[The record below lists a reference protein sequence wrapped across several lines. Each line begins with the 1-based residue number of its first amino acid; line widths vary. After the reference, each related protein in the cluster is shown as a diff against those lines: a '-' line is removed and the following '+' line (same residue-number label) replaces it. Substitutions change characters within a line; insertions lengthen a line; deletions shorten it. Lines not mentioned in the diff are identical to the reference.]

1 MRSVLCIHATYQLL
15 VSSTST
21 DSIFNQ
27 KANFYNP
34 LHATMD
40 DPISASSKFLL
51 RYHFTPKVPIGYSN
65 EMNEFPVISVT
76 ELITAFK
83 EVVETA
89 LPPCSVE
96 GEVSNCR
103 MSPAGHWYLTLKDET
118 SEISAVIWRS
128 AAARIKFAPKDG
140 MKVLA
145 TGALQVFVITRLMP
159 QGVGALEM
167 AFRQLRDKLAS
178 EGLFEESRKRLIPRI
193 PKRIALITSPSSAAV
208 RDMIQVITRR
218 WPAARIIVVPV
229 RVQGEGAAD
238 EIVKALRNV
247 HRISD
252 VDVVIAGRGG
262 GSLEDMWCFNEEK
275 VARAIVACR
284 VPVISAVGHEI
295 DVSIADLV
303 ADRRALTPSEAGE
316 FVVPSVQELKDTLQ
330 QTVQRMR
337 QVLRN
342 GVERV
347 RLQLK
352 AIEARA
358 VLQRPMTLID
368 QRRMSCDELG
378 QRGVTAMKLFIERRQ
393 TTVARTA
400 ASLHALSPL
409 QVLSRGFSLTQ
420 TASGDVLRDADQV
433 AAGEL
438 LTTRLANGVVHSTV
452 T

>member
-1 MRSVLCIHATYQLL
+1 
-15 VSSTST
+15 
-21 DSIFNQ
+21 
-27 KANFYNP
+27 
-34 LHATMD
+34 
-40 DPISASSKFLL
+40 
-51 RYHFTPKVPIGYSN
+51 
-65 EMNEFPVISVT
+65 MNELPVISVT
-76 ELITAFK
+76 ELVTAFK

-145 TGALQVFVITRLMP
+145 TGSLQVYVARGTCQFVITKLMA
-159 QGVGALEM
+159 QGIGELEM
-167 AFRQLRDKLAS
+167 AFRQLRDKLAA
-178 EGLFEESRKRLIPRI
+178 EGLFEESRKRPLPRI
-193 PKRIALITSPSSAAV
+193 PKRIALVTSPSSAAV

-218 WPAARIIVVPV
+218 WPPARIVIIPV

-238 EIVKALRNV
+238 DIVMALRNV
-247 HRISD
+247 HRMAD

-262 GSLEDMWCFNEEK
+262 GSLEDLWCFNEEK

-284 VPVISAVGHEI
+284 IPVVSAVGHEI

-316 FVVPSVQELKDTLQ
+316 LVVPAVQDLRDSLEYTA
-330 QTVQRMR
+330 QRIR
-337 QVLRN
+337 RVLRS
-342 GVERV
+342 GVERM
-347 RLQLK
+347 RLQLE
-352 AIEARA
+352 ALEARS

-368 QRRMSCDELG
+368 QRRMACDDLG
-378 QRGVTAMKLFIERRQ
+378 QRVITAMKLFVERRQ
-393 TTVARTA
+393 QSVARTA

-420 TASGDVLRDADQV
+420 TEDGTVLRDAGQV
-433 AAGEL
+433 SAGDL
-438 LTTRLANGVVHSTV
+438 LVTRLASGVVSSTV
-452 T
+452 R

>member
-1 MRSVLCIHATYQLL
+1 
-15 VSSTST
+15 
-21 DSIFNQ
+21 
-27 KANFYNP
+27 
-34 LHATMD
+34 
-40 DPISASSKFLL
+40 
-51 RYHFTPKVPIGYSN
+51 
-65 EMNEFPVISVT
+65 MNELPFISVT
-76 ELITAFK
+76 ELVTAFK

-145 TGALQVFVITRLMP
+145 TGSLQVYVARGTCQFVITKLMA
-159 QGVGALEM
+159 QGIGELEM
-167 AFRQLRDKLAS
+167 AFRQLRDKLAA
-178 EGLFEESRKRLIPRI
+178 EGLFEESRKRPLPRI
-193 PKRIALITSPSSAAV
+193 PKRIALVTSPSSAAV

-218 WPAARIIVVPV
+218 WPPARIVIIPV

-238 EIVKALRNV
+238 DIVMALRNV
-247 HRISD
+247 HRIAD

-262 GSLEDMWCFNEEK
+262 GSLEDLWCFNEEK
-275 VARAIVACR
+275 VARAIAACR
-284 VPVISAVGHEI
+284 IPVVSAVGHEI

-316 FVVPSVQELKDTLQ
+316 LVVPAVQDLRDSLEYTA
-330 QTVQRMR
+330 QRIR
-337 QVLRN
+337 RVLRS
-342 GVERV
+342 GVERM
-347 RLQLK
+347 RLQLE
-352 AIEARA
+352 ALEARS

-368 QRRMSCDELG
+368 QRRMTCDDLG
-378 QRGVTAMKLFIERRQ
+378 QRVITAMKLFVERRQ
-393 TTVARTA
+393 QSVARSA

-420 TASGDVLRDADQV
+420 TDDGTVLRDAGQV
-433 AAGEL
+433 SAGDL
-438 LTTRLANGVVHSTV
+438 LVTRLASGVVSSTV
-452 T
+452 R